1 MTVAGKRHLPEKLG
15 LSLAVLLPAI
25 MPLPCAAQTASVRAT
40 EDRPPVALTLPLVF
54 AGAAS
59 GEVVVRVGAG
69 NDIAVESQSLR
80 AQLIRLLNDSGRQR
94 LDDVLAGQPF
104 VHPSDLDRAGIAI
117 RYDPA
122 RLELLV
128 ERIDNSMRAVET
140 IGGGAAAGDDQIL
153 TISPANFSA
162 YLNLTA
168 NMEYRDGDGGVN
180 PPDLYMFGAARVRDF
195 VAEIDGGFT
204 NSFSLSDD
212 GYRFYRRAAR
222 LVYDDAKNF
231 RRFSA
236 GDLRLTGLPLLQTQF
251 IGGIGVEKS
260 RRVFDP
266 FNPAILAGGRQIFLD
281 SASTVNV
288 LVNGSPYQTLDL
300 QPGVYDLSHLP
311 LQYGSN
317 DVRLVIRD
325 AAGRE
330 QVTSFSQFID
340 ISIDLAPGEDE
351 YSIGIGV
358 MARELAFSPS
368 YSKDPVLVGHYRKA
382 LDHQLILGGGVQIGE
397 RRQVVAAETRFV
409 PGSIP
414 GAFELEGAASFG
426 DGTGFAARGTWRWLS
441 ADTARGQGMSISLDY
456 RSSNFRLLAD
466 PLQTGSRQFSATAS
480 YSQYIGP
487 RTNFSLGANYTDG
500 EFFGKRKGIF
510 ADVNHNFNPRVRGS
524 IGAQYEDGNR
534 FAKSFGIRAR
544 ISVAFGARSRADAS
558 YESRNDNAR
567 LSLSRDVE
575 DHVGSVGYGVIAQ
588 SVGDQKSVDITS
600 AYVGNRFDAR
610 LSVAGRGTDFGGF
623 ARDRTARLQIGTSL
637 AFADGMFGIG
647 RPISDSFVLAK
658 PHEALKDTQVIVGRE
673 LAKGR
678 YEGRSGT
685 LGAAVSRNLTSY
697 NPQNV
702 LYDVDNV
709 DAGYDIGSGVVRVN
723 PPFRSG
729 NTVIVGTDRFVSA
742 VGVLLTG
749 DDPASLLS
757 GTLSAIDD
765 EGFTPKPFFTNSAG
779 RFSLLGLAPGRS
791 YRVDLQDGRSFT
803 IKVPS
808 DNKGIYRMEPARLA
822 EKE

>member
-1 MTVAGKRHLPEKLG
+1 MTGKRHFSEKLG
-15 LSLAVLLPAI
+15 LSLVALLPVI
-25 MPLPCAAQTASVRAT
+25 MSPPCTAQTASVRAP
-40 EDRPPVALTLPLVF
+40 EDRPLVALTLPLVF

-59 GEVVVRVGAG
+59 GEIVARVGAG
-69 NDIAVESQSLR
+69 DDIAIESHSLR
-80 AQLIRLLNDSGRQR
+80 EQLVRLLNESGRQR
-94 LDDVLAGQPF
+94 LDEVLAGKPF
-104 VHPSDLDRAGIAI
+104 VHPADLERAGIAM

-128 ERIDNSMRAVET
+128 DGIDNSMRAVET
-140 IGGGAAAGDDQIL
+140 IGGGVVSGNDQTL
-153 TISPANFSA
+153 TISPAKFSA

-168 NMEYRDGDGGVN
+168 NMEYRDGGGGVN

-195 VAEIDGGFT
+195 VVEIDGGFT
-204 NSFSLSDD
+204 NSFSFSDD
-212 GYRFYRRAAR
+212 DYRLYRRAAR

-236 GDLRLTGLPLLQTQF
+236 GDLRLTGLQLLQTQF

-260 RRVFDP
+260 RRIFDP
-266 FNPAILAGGRQIFLD
+266 FSPTSSAGGRRIFLD

-300 QPGVYDLSHLP
+300 QPGVYDLSQLP

-330 QVTSFSQFID
+330 QVTSFSQFLD
-340 ISIDLAPGEDE
+340 IAIDLAPGEDE
-351 YSIGIGV
+351 YSLGV
-358 MARELAFSPS
+358 GVTARELAFSPT
-368 YSKDPVLVGHYRKA
+368 YSKNPILVGHYRKA
-382 LDHQLILGGGVQIGE
+382 LDNQLILGGGIQIGE
-397 RRQVVAAETRFV
+397 QRQVVAAETRFV

-414 GAFELEGAASFG
+414 GAFELQSAASFG

-441 ADTARGQGMSISLDY
+441 ADIARGKSMSISLDY
-456 RSSNFRLLAD
+456 RSSNFRLVAD
-466 PLQTGSRQFSATAS
+466 PLLTGSRQFSATAS
-480 YSQYIGP
+480 YSQNLGP
-487 RTNFSLGANYTDG
+487 QTGFTLGVNYLDS
-500 EFFGKRKGIF
+500 EFVGKRKGIF
-510 ADVNHNFNPRVRGS
+510 ADVNHSFNPRVRGS

-534 FAKSFGIRAR
+534 FAKSFGVRAR
-544 ISVAFGARSRADAS
+544 ISVAFGARSRAEAS

-567 LSLSRDVE
+567 ISLTRDTQ
-575 DHVGSVGYGVIAQ
+575 DHVGSIGYGVIAQ
-588 SVGDQKSVDITS
+588 SIGDQKSIDIS
-600 AYVGNRFDAR
+600 SSYVGNRFDAR
-610 LSVAGRGTDFGGF
+610 LSVVGRGSDFGSF

-658 PHEALKDTQVIVGRE
+658 PHESLKDTQVIVGRE

-678 YEGRSGT
+678 YEGRSGP
-685 LGAAVSRNLTSY
+685 LGAAVTRNLTSY
-697 NPQNV
+697 NAQNV

-742 VGVLLTG
+742 VGILLTG

-779 RFSLLGLAPGRS
+779 RFSLLGLAPGGS
-791 YRVDLQDGRSFT
+791 YRIDLQDGRSFT

-808 DNKGIYRMEPARLA
+808 DNKGLYRMEPARLV